1 MAISELASPQMA
13 HASVTAERLAG
24 AAGLLFAAT
33 VVFQNVIRGSGPL
46 NDAASADVV
55 AYYASHHASMGL
67 LLTSFGLGF
76 GALMAFLA
84 GLSARAG
91 AEGPKAAAWAR
102 LGLIGGVLI
111 GCTFTLVN
119 VLEVGIDAA
128 SGGGASPALLAMLLR
143 LYWVAFGINL
153 LPIGVALLG
162 LSQAA
167 ARAGLIPRWLGWAGL
182 LGGCLLLAGGMGSF
196 AISQG
201 SRWLLVGLIGFI
213 VWLVFVVVSSAGLL
227 RCRAA

>member
-1 MAISELASPQMA
+1 MAISEVAAPQVA
-13 HASVTAERLAG
+13 HASATPARLAG

-67 LLTSFGLGF
+67 LLASFGLGF

-119 VLEVGIDAA
+119 ALEVGIDAA
-128 SGGGASPALLAMLLR
+128 SGASPALLAVLLR

-182 LGGCLLLAGGMGSF
+182 LGGFLLLAGGMGSF
-196 AISQG
+196 AISNG
-201 SRWLLVGLIGFI
+201 SHWLLVGLIGFI